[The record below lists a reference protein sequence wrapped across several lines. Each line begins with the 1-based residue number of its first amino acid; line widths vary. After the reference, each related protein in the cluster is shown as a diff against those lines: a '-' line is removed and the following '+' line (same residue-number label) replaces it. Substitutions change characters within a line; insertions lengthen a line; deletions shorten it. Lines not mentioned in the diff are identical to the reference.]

1 MSTLSPLSPGESIW
15 AVGTEGGSEWEAEG
29 GGREE
34 EAHTQWQESG
44 NHCYIY
50 NNSLPSLSLTAQT
63 EHTDFRDC
71 VNAGKANKGILTK
84 LDRCTVAVSKATAT
98 DRGGQVGQF
107 HHSALKSNHQ
117 TCIILPLYADL
128 KSSGHHGG
136 EARSVGLL
144 NVTSLCWFQRVTH
157 FILSTMNW
165 HLSNRSS
172 SLARHERFVAEA
184 CVGVNI
190 PVWCVLTCLS

>member
-84 LDRCTVAVSKATAT
+84 WDRCSVAVSKATAT
-98 DRGGQVGQF
+98 DGGGQVGQF
-107 HHSALKSNHQ
+107 QVNFTTLLSSQTIKHASFFHYMLIWRAVVIMEVKQGVSVCWTWPPSAGFKESHTLFWAPWTDISR
-117 TCIILPLYADL
+117 T
-128 KSSGHHGG
+128 
-136 EARSVGLL
+136 ARV
-144 NVTSLCWFQRVTH
+144 
-157 FILSTMNW
+157 
-165 HLSNRSS
+165 
-172 SLARHERFVAEA
+172 
-184 CVGVNI
+184 
-190 PVWCVLTCLS
+190 P